1 MKARHFLTRKGTVM
15 NTLNEMKESQQR
27 IRQELRDVVRD
38 TEEML
43 RHKVQDAG
51 EGYQAAR
58 EKLER
63 SLKKASN
70 ELLAAEQ
77 ALVERTKKA
86 AGATD
91 HYVHDHPWASIGVA
105 GGVGFLLGLLLGR
118 K

>member
-1 MKARHFLTRKGTVM
+1 MSIILRVDGLLGNMNGTVY
-15 NTLNEMKESQQR
+15 
-27 IRQELRDVVRD
+27 
-38 TEEML
+38 
-43 RHKVQDAG
+43 G
-51 EGYQAAR
+51 EQVKAAR

-91 HYVHDHPWASIGVA
+91 HYLHDHPWASIGVA
-105 GGVGFLLGLLLGR
+105 GGVGFLLGLLVGR

>member
-1 MKARHFLTRKGTVM
+1 M
-15 NTLNEMKESQQR
+15 NTHDEMKDSQQR

-51 EGYQAAR
+51 DGYQVAR

-70 ELLAAEQ
+70 ELHAAEE
-77 ALVERTKKA
+77 ALVERTKNA
-86 AGATD
+86 VRATD
-91 HYVHDHPWASIGVA
+91 HYVHDHPWESIGVA
-105 GGVGFLLGLLLGR
+105 AGVGLLLGLLIGR